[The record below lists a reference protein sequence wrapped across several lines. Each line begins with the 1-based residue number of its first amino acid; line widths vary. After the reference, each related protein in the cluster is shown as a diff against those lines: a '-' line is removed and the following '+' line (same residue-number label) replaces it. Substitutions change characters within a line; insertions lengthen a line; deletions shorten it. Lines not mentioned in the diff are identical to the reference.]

1 MVSSRSIADEMR
13 SYLLFSALMSEQ
25 VVQQRSRGFI
35 CTNAHPRGCAAVVER
50 QIQAVTGSPLQG
62 SAGPQRALV
71 IGASTGYGL
80 SSRIALAWGFG
91 AKTLGIY
98 FEREPAGK
106 KTATAGFY
114 NTAALQARAAQDGLW
129 AYGINGDAFSDEV
142 KARTAERIRS
152 ALGQVDIVIYSLASP
167 KRTDPRTGITHSS
180 ALKTLGEPYVNRSID
195 LSTGQVGEATIEAAT
210 EEEAAATVKVMGGED
225 WTWWIDKLLAED
237 LLAPGARTLAYSY
250 LGPELTWP
258 MYRAGTIG
266 AAKKDLEAAAK
277 KLSERLAAA
286 VGGAAWVA
294 VNKAVVTQA
303 SSAIPVLPLYISL
316 LFKVMKAKG
325 LHEDCIE
332 QMRRLCLDHLAGG
345 KVPRTDAEGLIRL
358 DDLELREG
366 VQQEVAALWPRV
378 TTANLREISDFNGFQ
393 LAFNQLFG
401 FDVEGVDYD
410 QPVETEIAIVNPG

>member
-1 MVSSRSIADEMR
+1 
-13 SYLLFSALMSEQ
+13 
-25 VVQQRSRGFI
+25 
-35 CTNAHPRGCAAVVER
+35 
-50 QIQAVTGSPLQG
+50 
-62 SAGPQRALV
+62 LV

-129 AYGINGDAFSDEV
+129 AYGINGDAFSDDV
-142 KARTAERIRS
+142 KEQTAERIRS
-152 ALGQVDIVIYSLASP
+152 ELGQVDIVIYSLASP

-180 ALKTLGEPYVNRSID
+180 VLKTLGQPYVNRSID
-195 LSTGQVGEATIEAAT
+195 LSTGQVGEAAIEPAT
-210 EEEAAATVKVMGGED
+210 EEETASTVKVMGGED

-266 AAKKDLEAAAK
+266 AAKKDLEATANR
-277 KLSERLAAA
+277 LSARLAAA
-286 VGGAAWVA
+286 LGGDAWVA

-325 LHEDCIE
+325 LHEGCIE
-332 QMRRLCLDHLAGG
+332 QMRRLCLDHLADGRT
-345 KVPRTDAEGLIRL
+345 PQTDADRLIRL
-358 DDLELREG
+358 DDLELRDD
-366 VQQEVAALWPRV
+366 VQQEVAALWPQV
-378 TTANLREISDFNGFQ
+378 TTENLREISDFDGFQ

-401 FDVEGVDYD
+401 FDVEGVDYE
-410 QPVETEIAIVNPG
+410 QPVETEIAIVNPA

>member
-1 MVSSRSIADEMR
+1 
-13 SYLLFSALMSEQ
+13 MSEQ

-35 CTNAHPRGCAAVVER
+35 CTNAHPGGCAAVIDR
-50 QIQAVTGSPLQG
+50 QVLAITGSPLQG
-62 SAGPQRALV
+62 SSGPKRALV

-129 AYGINGDAFSDEV
+129 AYGINGDAFSDDV
-142 KARTAERIRS
+142 KEQTAERIRS
-152 ALGQVDIVIYSLASP
+152 ELGQVDIVIYSLASP

-180 ALKTLGEPYVNRSID
+180 VLKTLGQPYVNRSID
-195 LSTGQVGEATIEAAT
+195 LSTGQVGEAAIEPAT
-210 EEEAAATVKVMGGED
+210 EEETASTVKVMGGED

-266 AAKKDLEAAAK
+266 AAKKDLEATANR
-277 KLSERLAAA
+277 LSARLAAA
-286 VGGAAWVA
+286 LGGDAWVA

-325 LHEDCIE
+325 LHEGCIE
-332 QMRRLCLDHLAGG
+332 QMRRLCLDHLADGRT
-345 KVPRTDAEGLIRL
+345 PQTDADRLIRL
-358 DDLELREG
+358 DDLELRDD
-366 VQQEVAALWPRV
+366 VQQEVAALWPQV
-378 TTANLREISDFNGFQ
+378 TTENLREISDFDGFQ

-401 FDVEGVDYD
+401 FDVEGVDYE
-410 QPVETEIAIVNPG
+410 QPVETEIAIVNPA